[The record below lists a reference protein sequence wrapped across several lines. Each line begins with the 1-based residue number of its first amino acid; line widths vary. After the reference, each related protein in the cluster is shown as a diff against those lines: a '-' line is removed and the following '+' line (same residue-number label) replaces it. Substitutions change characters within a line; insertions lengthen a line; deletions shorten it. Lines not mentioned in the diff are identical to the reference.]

1 MSSPIKTY
9 RIYCYDAR
17 MNTVS
22 SDLIEAESDEQAVA
36 RAHAAGFGSKCEVW
50 EGNRL
55 VAQLSNGNEQQ
66 RA

>member
-1 MSSPIKTY
+1 
-9 RIYCYDAR
+9 

-22 SDLIEAESDEQAVA
+22 SDLIEAVSDEDAIA
-36 RAHAAGFGSKCEVW
+36 HAHAAGFGSKCEVW

-55 VAQLSNGNEQQ
+55 VAQLSDGSEQQ